1 LPIKTN
7 HLVGAIAWSKLKT
20 HLIYNPNKLVK
31 RESYIR
37 KKMLI
42 SYDVDDFFS
51 LHCERSV
58 IDLKHTIIFKLMHL
72 KNYFAYF
79 FFSYKKI
86 TNVTKVF

>member
-1 LPIKTN
+1 
-7 HLVGAIAWSKLKT
+7 
-20 HLIYNPNKLVK
+20 
-31 RESYIR
+31 
-37 KKMLI
+37 MLI